1 MPEVRAGETE
11 DQYLKR
17 CIPEVI
23 DEGASPDQ
31 AVAIC
36 IAKYNQERDT
46 YEGQFKQE
54 HILYHK
60 SFHNIRESFVKKYT
74 RRTIRALKDVLTPIF
89 DANTVDEMR
98 GVNLNQKPLD
108 DLFLDLYT
116 DVGSTFAKL
125 SYNNLKQHMA
135 LETKQAPDFVERMAT
150 FASTGHDRTRVI
162 AINQGKEI
170 QRLIGKALEEEL
182 GIAQA
187 GERVKELVT
196 QNINTYQAER
206 IARTEILSA
215 SNFGSVEGAKSTGL
229 PLMKQWISVLGDS
242 TRNGHSTAHGT
253 VVDLYDENGGDGVFE
268 VGGEFLRFAGD
279 PNGRPDN
286 IINCRCTQVF
296 LTKEEAL
303 GEQPEQEEEEVQQVV
318 APTSQGKLTPY
329 NPKDAKFQSN
339 INLDDIVFDEMSGV
353 TLYKGGVPTDDL
365 YALFL
370 KWLPNAKERQQYR
383 NWNNRN
389 RISPD
394 APTKQGEL
402 ADLQGFKG
410 KPSVISDSD
419 FQKLLDDD
427 EYEIIYRGLADTKTM
442 SAEDLVNQYKYD
454 EMFDGVGVYGDG
466 TYFAGRNSRIPPDGS
481 DVLER
486 TALVYAEGKNDNIIA
501 GAFKKSDAR
510 MIHYTQVYPLIRE
523 FNKEI
528 GVGGKIRKQL
538 KKKYN
543 FTTDFIKDM
552 PEKARE
558 ELDALYDLLDENSPA
573 EFLTMLG
580 FDGMYIEKGFSPR
593 GMIDVDFYVMFNRSK
608 LIINDKNGY

>member
-182 GIAQA
+182 GIVQA

-303 GEQPEQEEEEVQQVV
+303 GEQADQEEEEQEATAQQQALMQSSEVKDRDSFV
-318 APTSQGKLTPY
+318 EYMDQRGFNARGM
-329 NPKDAKFQSN
+329 PKNIEDDGFVEMAKQHKYLMDTFGEDPKSLRTAN
-339 INLDDIVFDEMSGV
+339 ANDHFRPKRSETV
-353 TLYKGGVPTDDL
+353 KGSASIAIE
-365 YALFL
+365 YA
-370 KWLPNAKERQQYR
+370 
-383 NWNNRN
+383 
-389 RISPD
+389 
-394 APTKQGEL
+394 
-402 ADLQGFKG
+402 FKG
-410 KPSVISDSD
+410 KYKLDDGHIQLNNSKQYNYWKRPLNSEPNSWNQGNSYLGTYLHEMIHHYDYSYSINKYNKGNLIFDDFESAMAFNVTSLSKEIEGSLIKKYGKEEYKKKISTLGEYALWRFTKRASAKYRKTGSSAEVVTLA
-419 FQKLLDDD
+419 FQKKYTGREDDFVN
-427 EYEIIYRGLADTKTM
+427 EI
-442 SAEDLVNQYKYD
+442 V
-454 EMFDGVGVYGDG
+454 EMF
-466 TYFAGRNSRIPPDGS
+466 I
-481 DVLER
+481 
-486 TALVYAEGKNDNIIA
+486 
-501 GAFKKSDAR
+501 
-510 MIHYTQVYPLIRE
+510 
-523 FNKEI
+523 
-528 GVGGKIRKQL
+528 
-538 KKKYN
+538 KKYN
-543 FTTDFIKDM
+543 EAK
-552 PEKARE
+552 K
-558 ELDALYDLLDENSPA
+558 
-573 EFLTMLG
+573 
-580 FDGMYIEKGFSPR
+580 
-593 GMIDVDFYVMFNRSK
+593 
-608 LIINDKNGY
+608 

>member
-36 IAKYNQERDT
+36 IAKYNKERDT
-46 YEGQFKQE
+46 YEGQFKKE
-54 HILYHK
+54 HVLYHK

-242 TRNGHSTAHGT
+242 TRNGHSSAHGT
-253 VVDLYDENGGDGVFE
+253 VVDLYDENGDDGVFE

-303 GEQPEQEEEEVQQVV
+303 GEQAEQEEEEQEATAQQQALMQASEVKDRNSFV
-318 APTSQGKLTPY
+318 EYMDQRGFNARGLPNNIEDDGFVEMAKQHKYLMDIFGEDPKTLTTATANNHFRSHSKKDYFGWAGYRYDYESKGRYKFSNGHISLNNSTTRRLTPTEEVTY
-329 NPKDAKFQSN
+329 WKIHSKPSSWNQGESYLGTYLHEMIHHYDFTYSINKHNKGSFIFKDR
-339 INLDDIVFDEMSGV
+339 DEITSFNFTSLSKEIEESLLNKYGKEEYKKKIT
-353 TLYKGGVPTDDL
+353 TLGE
-365 YALFL
+365 YALF
-370 KWLPNAKERQQYR
+370 RF
-383 NWNNRN
+383 
-389 RISPD
+389 
-394 APTKQGEL
+394 TKRASKNYPKSGSSEEVITL
-402 ADLQGFKG
+402 A
-410 KPSVISDSD
+410 
-419 FQKLLDDD
+419 FQKKYTGREDDFVN
-427 EYEIIYRGLADTKTM
+427 EI
-442 SAEDLVNQYKYD
+442 V
-454 EMFDGVGVYGDG
+454 EMF
-466 TYFAGRNSRIPPDGS
+466 I
-481 DVLER
+481 
-486 TALVYAEGKNDNIIA
+486 
-501 GAFKKSDAR
+501 
-510 MIHYTQVYPLIRE
+510 
-523 FNKEI
+523 
-528 GVGGKIRKQL
+528 
-538 KKKYN
+538 KKYN
-543 FTTDFIKDM
+543 EAK
-552 PEKARE
+552 K
-558 ELDALYDLLDENSPA
+558 
-573 EFLTMLG
+573 
-580 FDGMYIEKGFSPR
+580 
-593 GMIDVDFYVMFNRSK
+593 
-608 LIINDKNGY
+608 

>member
-36 IAKYNQERDT
+36 IAKYNKERDT
-46 YEGQFKQE
+46 YEGQFKKE
-54 HILYHK
+54 HVLYHK
-60 SFHNIRESFVKKYT
+60 SFHNIRESFTKKYT
-74 RRTIRALKDVLTPIF
+74 RRTIRALKDMLTPIF

-125 SYNNLKQHMA
+125 SYNNLKQHMT

-182 GIAQA
+182 GIVQA

-242 TRNGHSTAHGT
+242 TRNGHSSAHGT

-303 GEQPEQEEEEVQQVV
+303 GEQAEQEEEEVPLGQQRYEMMAGEVKSRRDWFKYMRTRGIDPKNTPRNILNDGYEEM
-318 APTSQGKLTPY
+318 AKQYEYLLDTFGEDPITLQGLGGTMAFDKKGEANLIIFRNSKGKYELTG
-329 NPKDAKFQSN
+329 N
-339 INLDDIVFDEMSGV
+339 INIQAERGRDRITNATYWQGASEPNQWNRGTSYMNTFLHEMIHHYDFTYGVKKYNKGRLTFTSDSKADKFWDTKRQHHAMSTEIYQELLEKYGKEATLENTKNLLGDYAYNKLVQYDDPVEIV
-353 TLYKGGVPTDDL
+353 TLAFQKY
-365 YALFL
+365 Y
-370 KWLPNAKERQQYR
+370 
-383 NWNNRN
+383 NNRN
-389 RISPD
+389 
-394 APTKQGEL
+394 
-402 ADLQGFKG
+402 
-410 KPSVISDSD
+410 
-419 FQKLLDDD
+419 D
-427 EYEIIYRGLADTKTM
+427 E
-442 SAEDLVNQYKYD
+442 
-454 EMFDGVGVYGDG
+454 F
-466 TYFAGRNSRIPPDGS
+466 
-481 DVLER
+481 
-486 TALVYAEGKNDNIIA
+486 
-501 GAFKKSDAR
+501 
-510 MIHYTQVYPLIRE
+510 
-523 FNKEI
+523 
-528 GVGGKIRKQL
+528 
-538 KKKYN
+538 
-543 FTTDFIKDM
+543 TDFIVTRFIQKY
-552 PEKARE
+552 KQ
-558 ELDALYDLLDENSPA
+558 
-573 EFLTMLG
+573 
-580 FDGMYIEKGFSPR
+580 I
-593 GMIDVDFYVMFNRSK
+593 
-608 LIINDKNGY
+608 

>member
-1 MPEVRAGETE
+1 VETQCSVGQRELWNNKNKMPEVRAGETE

-36 IAKYNQERDT
+36 IAKYNKERDT

-54 HILYHK
+54 HVLYHK
-60 SFHNIRESFVKKYT
+60 AFHNIRESFVKKYT
-74 RRTIRALKDVLTPIF
+74 RKTVRALKDMLTPVF

-116 DVGSTFAKL
+116 TVGSTFAKV

-162 AINQGKEI
+162 ALNQGKEI

-182 GIAQA
+182 GIVQA

-303 GEQPEQEEEEVQQVV
+303 GEQAEQEEEEQEATAQQQALMQASEVKDRNSFV
-318 APTSQGKLTPY
+318 EYMDQRGFNAKGLPRNIEDDGFVEMAKQHKYLMDTFGEDPESLRTARRKTHFRDHESKRTLGWAGYTRAYEGNGFYKFDNAHISLNNSRAKTMTPTQQLSYWKSPMQSQRTTWNEGQSYLGTYLHEMIHHYDYTYSIRKHNKGSIFFGSYDSIYEFNFTSLSKEIEGSLIKKYGKEEYKKKVSTLGEYALWRFTKRASEKY
-329 NPKDAKFQSN
+329 RKTGTSEE
-339 INLDDIVFDEMSGV
+339 VV
-353 TLYKGGVPTDDL
+353 TL
-365 YALFL
+365 A
-370 KWLPNAKERQQYR
+370 
-383 NWNNRN
+383 
-389 RISPD
+389 
-394 APTKQGEL
+394 
-402 ADLQGFKG
+402 
-410 KPSVISDSD
+410 
-419 FQKLLDDD
+419 FQKKYTGREDDF
-427 EYEIIYRGLADTKTM
+427 
-442 SAEDLVNQYKYD
+442 VNEVV
-454 EMFDGVGVYGDG
+454 EMF
-466 TYFAGRNSRIPPDGS
+466 I
-481 DVLER
+481 
-486 TALVYAEGKNDNIIA
+486 
-501 GAFKKSDAR
+501 
-510 MIHYTQVYPLIRE
+510 
-523 FNKEI
+523 
-528 GVGGKIRKQL
+528 
-538 KKKYN
+538 KKYN
-543 FTTDFIKDM
+543 EAK
-552 PEKARE
+552 K
-558 ELDALYDLLDENSPA
+558 
-573 EFLTMLG
+573 
-580 FDGMYIEKGFSPR
+580 
-593 GMIDVDFYVMFNRSK
+593 
-608 LIINDKNGY
+608 

>member
-36 IAKYNQERDT
+36 IAKYNKERDT
-46 YEGQFKQE
+46 YEGQFKKE
-54 HILYHK
+54 HVLYHK

-182 GIAQA
+182 GIVQA

-253 VVDLYDENGGDGVFE
+253 VVDLYDENGDDGVFE

-303 GEQPEQEEEEVQQVV
+303 GEQAEQGEITADQVKDRDTFVQYMSARGIDAQNMPTNITPDGYVEMAKQYKYLIDIFEED
-318 APTSQGKLTPY
+318 PKTLMSIGKLTDKDVKGSAGLSRYRDDSGKYRLKGNIELQSDKSIDPVGRNYWQRKSEPDSFNRGSSYMNTFLHELIHHYDYTYGVKTWNKGRLDFEDKFTSDRFWLKNERVMAMSDEIYTELVEKFGRVGILDKIEDSLGTYAHDAVVY
-329 NPKDAKFQSN
+329 NRDPSEIMTLAFQK
-339 INLDDIVFDEMSGV
+339 
-353 TLYKGGVPTDDL
+353 Y
-365 YALFL
+365 Y
-370 KWLPNAKERQQYR
+370 
-383 NWNNRN
+383 NNRN
-389 RISPD
+389 D
-394 APTKQGEL
+394 EL
-402 ADLQGFKG
+402 
-410 KPSVISDSD
+410 
-419 FQKLLDDD
+419 
-427 EYEIIYRGLADTKTM
+427 
-442 SAEDLVNQYKYD
+442 
-454 EMFDGVGVYGDG
+454 
-466 TYFAGRNSRIPPDGS
+466 
-481 DVLER
+481 
-486 TALVYAEGKNDNIIA
+486 
-501 GAFKKSDAR
+501 
-510 MIHYTQVYPLIRE
+510 
-523 FNKEI
+523 
-528 GVGGKIRKQL
+528 
-538 KKKYN
+538 
-543 FTTDFIKDM
+543 TDFIVNRFIQK
-552 PEKARE
+552 
-558 ELDALYDLLDENSPA
+558 Y
-573 EFLTMLG
+573 
-580 FDGMYIEKGFSPR
+580 KG
-593 GMIDVDFYVMFNRSK
+593 
-608 LIINDKNGY
+608 L

>member
-36 IAKYNQERDT
+36 IAKYNKERDT

-54 HILYHK
+54 HVLYHK

-303 GEQPEQEEEEVQQVV
+303 GEQPEQEEEEQEATAQQQALMQASEVKDRNSFV
-318 APTSQGKLTPY
+318 EYMDQRGFNAKGLPRNIEDDGFVEMAKQHKYLMDIFGEDPKTLTTATANDHFRGHAKKDLLGWAGYRYDYESKGRYRFSNGHISLNNSRIRQLTPTEEITY
-329 NPKDAKFQSN
+329 WKINSKASSWNEGQSYLGTYLHEMIHHFDFSYSINKHNKGSFIFKD
-339 INLDDIVFDEMSGV
+339 LDEIRSFNFTSLSKEIEGSLLKKYGKEEYKKKIT
-353 TLYKGGVPTDDL
+353 TLGE
-365 YALFL
+365 YALF
-370 KWLPNAKERQQYR
+370 RF
-383 NWNNRN
+383 
-389 RISPD
+389 
-394 APTKQGEL
+394 TKRASKKYPKSGTSEEVITL
-402 ADLQGFKG
+402 A
-410 KPSVISDSD
+410 
-419 FQKLLDDD
+419 FQKKYTGREDDFVN
-427 EYEIIYRGLADTKTM
+427 EI
-442 SAEDLVNQYKYD
+442 V
-454 EMFDGVGVYGDG
+454 EMF
-466 TYFAGRNSRIPPDGS
+466 I
-481 DVLER
+481 
-486 TALVYAEGKNDNIIA
+486 
-501 GAFKKSDAR
+501 
-510 MIHYTQVYPLIRE
+510 
-523 FNKEI
+523 
-528 GVGGKIRKQL
+528 
-538 KKKYN
+538 KKYN
-543 FTTDFIKDM
+543 EAK
-552 PEKARE
+552 K
-558 ELDALYDLLDENSPA
+558 
-573 EFLTMLG
+573 
-580 FDGMYIEKGFSPR
+580 
-593 GMIDVDFYVMFNRSK
+593 
-608 LIINDKNGY
+608 